1 VDRQRSRRRRTNLQ
15 RAVSKDNGAT
25 WNGIGADITATGY
38 AVDFAPIPGSSA
50 ASLKVPATDGF
61 NTASGVADQ
70 PFTVPAKPPFAAIV
84 SPPDGAH
91 FKVGQQ
97 LKLLG

>member
-1 VDRQRSRRRRTNLQ
+1 
-15 RAVSKDNGAT
+15 
-25 WNGIGADITATGY
+25 
-38 AVDFAPIPGSSA
+38 
-50 ASLKVPATDGF
+50 VPATDGF